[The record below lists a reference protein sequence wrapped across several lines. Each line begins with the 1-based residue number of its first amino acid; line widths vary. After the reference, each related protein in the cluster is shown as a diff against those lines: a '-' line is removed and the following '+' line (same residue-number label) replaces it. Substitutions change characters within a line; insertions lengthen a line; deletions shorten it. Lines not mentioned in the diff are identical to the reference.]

1 MDGNAFEDFE
11 ENNSLMKVQSSD
23 IHHIESVIN
32 LDENLDVT
40 SYEGKDHRFKVEI
53 NLGLALPFKYYL
65 TDDYDKSEKHKA
77 IVRSVDDSGSVYMLE
92 VTTQSNE
99 GPLQAFENDVILV
112 LLTMAWEQRNRNQNS
127 REKMNGFRVYYTL
140 AEVCRRLG
148 LYENSR
154 NKVARAIKKIKSQY
168 MQTKNFAYNAH
179 TGQIGL
185 INEDTKIILKS
196 GRVRVGATD
205 VDFANY
211 QDVFFVEFDSYIVK
225 NLYDEYV
232 SVISSDAY
240 LSLKSGPQR
249 RVLIFLASK
258 RKKFGDQFLFSL
270 SELAQVIGL
279 TGSSK
284 RRRQI
289 GEYLGRVQEKLK
301 NFEYTIKKRRDKEDW
316 DIFIVFQVREL
327 LEEKEE
333 RDPFHQDLID
343 YYGQSSLASLDLN
356 AIDIEN
362 IKREFNFKY
371 KKETNR
377 DTFLYG
383 KEKLDPAEFCLD
395 ITLFQVLKCDYQVT
409 KSFKALAKVIL
420 GSMIAGG
427 LELPEKYRLFVDKR
441 AEEIRKKLVSDKIK
455 TELSKKEEAK
465 KVERDRLN
473 KSFDKM
479 YADMISKNKN
489 FKHKLEERAIVAL
502 ENEGIA
508 QEDMMFKLSL
518 EHKMREIAKVDF
530 LNGDILNYKDIKL
543 KTNQSLIQ

>member
-1 MDGNAFEDFE
+1 MDTKGFEEFE
-11 ENNSLMKVQSSD
+11 ENNSLNIPKNIEVHQPDSIVD
-23 IHHIESVIN
+23 IDHG
-32 LDENLDVT
+32 LDVT
-40 SYEGKDHRFKVEI
+40 SFEAKDHRFKVEI

-65 TDDYDKSEKHKA
+65 TDDYDKAEEHKA

-148 LYENSR
+148 LSENSR
-154 NKVARAIKKIKSQY
+154 NKVARAIKKIKSQS

-185 INEDTKIILKS
+185 VNEDTKIILKS

-301 NFEYTIKKRRDKEDW
+301 NFEYTIKKRREQDDW
-316 DIFIVFQVREL
+316 DIFVAFQVREL

-343 YYGQSSLASLDLN
+343 FYGASSLAALDLN

-371 KKETNR
+371 EKQTGKSE
-377 DTFLYG
+377 FLYG
-383 KEKLDPAEFCLD
+383 KDKLDPAEFCLD
-395 ITLFQVLKCDYQVT
+395 ITLFQVLKCGYQVT

-420 GSMIAGG
+420 NTMIAGG
-427 LELPEKYRLFVDKR
+427 LELPEKYRYFVDKR
-441 AEEIRKKLVSDKIK
+441 AEEIRKKEVTEKIK
-455 TELSKKEEAK
+455 TELTKKEEAK
-465 KVERDRLN
+465 VVERERLN

-479 YADMISKNKN
+479 YVDMISKNKS
-489 FKHKLEERAIVAL
+489 FKSKLEERAIAAL
-502 ENEGIA
+502 NSEGIDP
-508 QEDMMFKLSL
+508 EDMMFKLTL

-530 LNGDILNYKDIKL
+530 LNGDILNYKDLKL
-543 KTNQSLIQ
+543 KSNKPLIQ

>member
-1 MDGNAFEDFE
+1 MQENRFEDFE
-11 ENNSLMKVQSSD
+11 ENDSLKAPHNVEVYHADPVVD
-23 IHHIESVIN
+23 IDHG
-32 LDENLDVT
+32 LDV
-40 SYEGKDHRFKVEI
+40 SSFEAKDHRFKVEI

-65 TDDYDKSEKHKA
+65 TDDYDKAEEHKA

-148 LYENSR
+148 LSENSR
-154 NKVARAIKKIKSQY
+154 NKVARAIKKIKSQS

-289 GEYLGRVQEKLK
+289 GEYIGRVQEKLK
-301 NFEYTIKKRRDKEDW
+301 NFEYTIKKRREKDDW
-316 DIFIVFQVREL
+316 DIFVTFQVREL

-343 YYGQSSLASLDLN
+343 YYGYSSLAALDLS

-371 KKETNR
+371 QKETGKEV
-377 DTFLYG
+377 FLYG

-395 ITLFQVLKCDYQVT
+395 VTLFQVLKCDYQVT

-420 GSMIAGG
+420 NTMIAGG
-427 LELPEKYRLFVDKR
+427 LELPEKYRYFVDKR
-441 AEEIRKKLVSDKIK
+441 AEEERKKEVTEKIK
-455 TELSKKEEAK
+455 TELAKKEEAK
-465 KVERDRLN
+465 VVERERLN

-479 YADMISKNKN
+479 YVDMITKNKS
-489 FKHKLEERAIVAL
+489 FKGKLEERAIEAL
-502 ENEGIA
+502 IAEGID
-508 QEDMMFKLSL
+508 QEDMMFKLTL

-530 LNGDILNYKDIKL
+530 LNGDILNYKDLKL
-543 KTNQSLIQ
+543 KSNKPLIQ